1 MPDDFNPFD
10 FDTDIPS
17 KEEQLLEQITD
28 LRYTTEK
35 QIDTIAQNQTNMM
48 KYTKSVNDNLSN
60 ENKKDRK
67 RSDKQFWLSFSIAIL
82 GLIVGVLGLIF

>member
-10 FDTDIPS
+10 FDPYIPS

-35 QIDTIAQNQTNMM
+35 QIDTIAQNQTNML

-67 RSDKQFWLSFSIAIL
+67 RSDKQFWLSLSIAIL
-82 GLIVGVLGLIF
+82 GVIIGVLGLVF